1 MITIKLY
8 GEGSYIQLLAS
19 SKTMMSIYKAIA
31 KKMNLP
37 IEEALLDLG
46 FYQMLNTDI
55 HSINELIIDSF
66 GGLLPV
72 SLSYIEVWFK
82 RKRVVKVAFKEL
94 LASTTLFPLYKVV
107 YIDTFSFE
115 KGIYL
120 KENITGC
127 IGVYKLDVSSFNVDL
142 LRFTVL
148 KSRFTQYPL
157 LIDFTYNNY
166 SLDKVKED
174 CLTRHQQIIII

>member
-55 HSINELIIDSF
+55 HSINELVIDSF
-66 GGLLPV
+66 GGLLPIFP
-72 SLSYIEVWFK
+72 SYIEVWFK
-82 RKRVVKVAFKEL
+82 RKRVIKIPFKDL
-94 LASTTLFPLYKVV
+94 ITQLTLFPLYKVT
-107 YIDTFSFE
+107 YIDNNVFE

-127 IGVYKLDVSSFNVDL
+127 IGVYEIASNTFNVDL
-142 LRFTVL
+142 LMFTIL
-148 KSRFTQYPL
+148 KSSFTEHPL
-157 LIDFTYNNY
+157 LIDFRYNNC
-166 SLDKVKED
+166 SFSKTKED
-174 CLTRHQQIIII
+174 CLTRYQQIIVI